1 MAWNDEIVKPQ
12 ATTSVTDRGSLGET
26 TVTTFTSTTSAVIE
40 PFNSARKMCAIFHE
54 TGGDL
59 YVLYGPGTASST
71 NYSVKMSPGDY
82 LEVVSYTGQITGV
95 FSGSGTA
102 RVSEIS

>member
-1 MAWNDEIVKPQ
+1 MAWNDEVVRPQ
-12 ATTSVTDRGSLGET
+12 ATTSVSDRGSIGET
-26 TVTTFTSTTSAVIE
+26 TVTSFTSTSSAVIE
-40 PFNSARKMCAIFHE
+40 PFNSSRKMTTIYHE

-95 FSGSGTA
+95 FSSSGTA